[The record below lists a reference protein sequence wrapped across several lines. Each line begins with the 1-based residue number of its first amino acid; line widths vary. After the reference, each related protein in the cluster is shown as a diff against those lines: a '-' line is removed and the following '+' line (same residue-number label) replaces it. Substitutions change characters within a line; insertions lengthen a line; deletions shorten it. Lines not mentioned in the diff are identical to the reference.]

1 MNYGTNGKFT
11 IKDTTKVVSKSD
23 KEMFNVKGRT
33 VKDVVQSYVKQLE
46 KDLSMRFR
54 DVISERLALMNE
66 DEVNTEFQ
74 GEVWTDRETKHM
86 AQYDRDIN
94 AVLYA
99 VLFGGIAY
107 ALFKQRAAKELDRY
121 YRKEKSLM
129 ITERAYR
136 MTLIDT
142 TGYSSWTF
150 VANPL
155 ACPDC
160 VPLDGKTFPINTLRD
175 NFPKHVNCRCSFKL
189 NK

>member
-1 MNYGTNGKFT
+1 M
-11 IKDTTKVVSKSD
+11 VSKSD

-66 DEVNTEFQ
+66 KEVNTEFQ
-74 GEVWTDRETKHM
+74 GEVWTNRETKHM

-150 VANPL
+150 IANPL

-160 VPLDGKTFPINTLRD
+160 VPLDGKTFPIGTLRD
-175 NFPKHVNCRCSFKL
+175 NFPQHVNCRCSFRL